1 MNTYAMKN
9 LRALRDQRRTGDG
22 PVRPSRRYT
31 WACAQ
36 IAHILSE
43 FSPAVRYKL
52 LRCAARSESKRER
65 ATAAYERDRRRAFGV
80 TARAASTAA
89 AKESACAQHERE

>member
-1 MNTYAMKN
+1 MRK
-9 LRALRDQRRTGDG
+9 LRAGRDAQRFKDNE
-22 PVRPSRRYT
+22 PVTTSRRYK
-31 WACAQ
+31 WACEQ

-65 ATAAYERDRRRAFGV
+65 AVAAYERDRRLAFGV
-80 TARAASTAA
+80 TAQPASVARQTKVPCNSPAG
-89 AKESACAQHERE
+89 K